1 MDRPELI
8 ALDQVARLDQL
19 RQTGVVFLDTYEEQ
33 LGELCAIRNPHLRG
47 DISALKKVQ
56 QEFIQE
62 YRDSRD
68 DRKQGMWV
76 YYPWLNKAIR
86 FLEESLH
93 DELRTARN
101 KNLITAEEQEK
112 FRDFSVAIA
121 GLSVGSHAALSITLQ
136 GGGKYMR
143 LADPDVI
150 SGSNLNRI
158 RAGFD
163 MVGMNKAVIAARGI
177 YEMNPYAKLKLYTD
191 GLEAMT
197 LKNFLT
203 EPNYVGIVI
212 DEMDDLLLK
221 FLIRKEARTLGIPVI
236 MAADNGDGIVLTVER
251 YDLERSLPLF
261 GGVVEEM
268 DESELTGL
276 SPHEAVKII
285 ADMIGPENVTRRMYA
300 SVAEIGKTLYSWPQ
314 LGGAAQLAGVALA
327 YATRMIATGGPLKS
341 GRTAVS
347 LEKILSFNEL

>member
-1 MDRPELI
+1 
-8 ALDQVARLDQL
+8 
-19 RQTGVVFLDTYEEQ
+19 
-33 LGELCAIRNPHLRG
+33 
-47 DISALKKVQ
+47 
-56 QEFIQE
+56 
-62 YRDSRD
+62 
-68 DRKQGMWV
+68 
-76 YYPWLNKAIR
+76 
-86 FLEESLH
+86 
-93 DELRTARN
+93 
-101 KNLITAEEQEK
+101 
-112 FRDFSVAIA
+112 
-121 GLSVGSHAALSITLQ
+121 
-136 GGGKYMR
+136 
-143 LADPDVI
+143 
-150 SGSNLNRI
+150 
-158 RAGFD
+158 
-163 MVGMNKAVIAARGI
+163 
-177 YEMNPYAKLKLYTD
+177 
-191 GLEAMT
+191 
-197 LKNFLT
+197 
-203 EPNYVGIVI
+203 
-212 DEMDDLLLK
+212 
-221 FLIRKEARTLGIPVI
+221 